1 MTIPTPISGPVPGPV
16 PAGDIARLFKG
27 SGTAPSAMLPGES
40 GFTTR
45 PELIGTF
52 GMVATTHWL
61 ATAAGMGI
69 LEKGGN
75 AFDAAVAATFVL
87 QVVEP
92 TMCGPAG
99 EAPVILFDR
108 AADKVSVVCGQ
119 GVAPAAAT
127 SARFRALGLDLV
139 PGAGLL
145 PAVTPGAFGAMMVL
159 LRDWGTME
167 VRDVMAPAIGYARNG
182 HPMSPRVVATIDS
195 LRELFTTH
203 WPTSGATYC
212 PNGAAPAPR
221 KLFCNPVLADTF
233 ERLVR
238 EADAVS
244 SGREA
249 RIDAARDAFY
259 TGFVAEA
266 MDRFCRDN
274 EVLDTSGE
282 RHGGLMTG
290 DDLANWRARVEAPA
304 SLDYGRYT
312 VFKAGPWSQGPVL
325 LQQLALLKGFDLDA
339 MATDGADFVHT
350 VTECAKLAF
359 ADRERFYGDPD
370 FVDVP
375 LDVLL
380 SEDYNDARRHL
391 AGAAASGD
399 IRPGVIPGYGGPVV
413 YGLDDGRRVAVRDDG
428 APRPLGDGFDAVSIA
443 SGDTVHLDIAD
454 QFGNMVSVT
463 PSGGWLRSS
472 PTVPELGFSLSN
484 RGQIFTLDDG
494 TPGGIAPGKRP
505 RTTLSPGFANRDGKP
520 YMAFGTPGADNQDQ
534 WALQF
539 FLRHV
544 HHGLDLQAAIDS
556 PTFNTAHFPGSFY
569 PKKAALKSL
578 TVEGRFSDDVV
589 ADLRA
594 RGHNVT
600 VGEDWSQGRM
610 CAVARDD
617 GLLKAAASARS
628 KQPYAFGR

>member
-1 MTIPTPISGPVPGPV
+1 MTVL
-16 PAGDIARLFKG
+16 ANDIARIFKG
-27 SGTAPSAMLPGES
+27 SGTAPNAMLPGETP
-40 GFTTR
+40 FTTR

-52 GMVATTHWL
+52 GMVATSHYL
-61 ATAAGMGI
+61 GTAAGMSM
-69 LEKGGN
+69 LERGGN

-92 TMCGPAG
+92 TMCGFAG
-99 EAPVILFDR
+99 EAPTILYDN
-108 AADKVSVVCGQ
+108 AADKVSVLSGQ

-127 SARFRALGLDLV
+127 SARFRTMGLDLV

-145 PAVTPGAFGAMMVL
+145 PAVTPSAFGTMMLL

-167 VRDVMAPAIGYARNG
+167 LRDVMTPAIGYARNG
-182 HPMSPRVVATIDS
+182 APLSARVCSTIDNLS
-195 LRELFTTH
+195 ELFTTH
-203 WPTSGATYC
+203 WTTSGATYC
-212 PNGAAPAPR
+212 PNGTAPIAN
-221 KLFCNPVLADTF
+221 KLFRNPVLADTF

-238 EADAVS
+238 EADSVT

-249 RIDAARDAFY
+249 RIEAARAAFY
-259 TGFVAEA
+259 SGFVAEA
-266 MDRFCRDN
+266 VDRFCRDN
-274 EVLDTSGE
+274 SILDTSGE
-282 RHGGLMTG
+282 RHRGLMTG
-290 DDLANWRARVEAPA
+290 DDLDKWRASVEAPV
-304 SLDYGRYT
+304 SLEYGRYE

-339 MATDGADFVHT
+339 MAPESAEFVHV

-375 LDVLL
+375 MDVLL
-380 SEDYNDARRHL
+380 SEDYNAERRKL
-391 AGAAASGD
+391 VGATASGN
-399 IRPGVIPGYGGPVV
+399 IRPGTVPGYGGPVV
-413 YGLDDGRRVAVRDDG
+413 YGLDDGTRVAVLDDG
-428 APRPLGDGFDAVSIA
+428 STRPVGDDFDAVSIA
-443 SGDTVHLDIAD
+443 SGDTVHFDIAD

-484 RGQIFTLDDG
+484 RGQIFTLEDG

-505 RTTLSPGFANRDGKP
+505 RTTLSPGLANRDGKP
-520 YMAFGTPGADNQDQ
+520 YMAFGTPGADKQDQ

-539 FLRHV
+539 FLRHA
-544 HHGLDLQAAIDS
+544 HHQPDLQAAIDS
-556 PTFNTAHFPGSFY
+556 PTFSTAHFPGSFY

-578 TVEGRFSDDVV
+578 SVEGRFSDEAV
-589 ADLRA
+589 ADLRG
-594 RGHNVT
+594 RGHDVE

-610 CAVARDD
+610 CVVAQDD
-617 GLLKAAASARS
+617 GMLKAAASPRS
-628 KQPYAFGR
+628 KNPYAFGR